1 MVSSADL
8 QFQQIFH
15 WNTGDD
21 DISLIRQTMLNYKEV
36 ILKSLVIVFLT
47 LVVGGLVGFTVLNS
61 ANNEENERILVEEFV
76 PVTVK
81 ESTVNTSSVEYINRG
96 TIKAS
101 WYGPKFHGKITA
113 NGEVYDQMALTA
125 AHKSLSFGTLLKV
138 TNPKNGRSVIVR
150 INDRG
155 PYIEGRDLDLSK
167 GAAIELGILRKGV
180 ARLKI
185 EEVALG
191 ETRNPA
197 AIVN

>member
-1 MVSSADL
+1 
-8 QFQQIFH
+8 
-15 WNTGDD
+15 
-21 DISLIRQTMLNYKEV
+21 
-36 ILKSLVIVFLT
+36 LKSLVIVFFT
-47 LVVGGLVGFTVLNS
+47 LVVGGLVGFTVLNN
-61 ANNEENERILVEEFV
+61 AKNVENEKILIEEFV

-81 ESTVNTSSVEYINRG
+81 ESTVITSSVEYINRG

-101 WYGPKFHGKITA
+101 WYGPKFHGKMTA
-113 NGEVYDQMALTA
+113 NGEIYDQMAFTA
-125 AHKSLSFGTLLKV
+125 AHKQLSFGTLLKV

-185 EEVALG
+185 EEVAL
-191 ETRNPA
+191 EKNNPTVM
-197 AIVN
+197 VN